1 MIMRRINILFATLLM
16 PLILM
21 AQPGRMV
28 QPQLPR
34 QPQSPMQPQAT
45 AIDAELQKLLVA
57 EGAISALYVEEVDE
71 KKIVEKAILGML
83 EELDPH
89 STYLTAEENDKS
101 NETLV
106 GSFDGIGVQFNM
118 VEDTLFIVQPIPDG
132 PSERVGILP
141 GDRIVTVNDTTI
153 AGVKMSQEAIMKR
166 LRGPRG
172 SKVNLG
178 IVRRGVKGT
187 LSFTVVRDKIPVNTV
202 DAAYMIRPGVG
213 YIKLSGFGATT
224 VDEFEEKL
232 TELRGQGAQS
242 LILDLQGNGGGL
254 MMAAVGLANEFLNR
268 DQLVVY
274 TEGRRQPKSG
284 YLADGRGRFRDG
296 KLVVLIDEYSASA
309 SEIVSGAVQDWDR
322 ATIVGR
328 RSFGKGLVQRPIE
341 FHDGS
346 LIRLTVAKYYT
357 PVGRC
362 IQKPYGKGVDYGDDI
377 IERLH
382 RGELTN
388 RDSIHF
394 PDSLKYS
401 TMVEHRTVYGG
412 GGIMPDIFVPLDTT
426 KTNQYYRNVT
436 ARNVVFNTS
445 FKYVERNRRTLQR
458 RFATFQDFNK
468 GFEVGPDALKMFL
481 DKAKEEN
488 VEFNEEQYQECL
500 PIFKTQLKATIARLI
515 WGMNSYYQVI
525 QELDETI
532 QRAVVYMETGQ

>member
-1 MIMRRINILFATLLM
+1 MIMRRIHILFAALLM
-16 PLILM
+16 PLMLM

-28 QPQLPR
+28 QPQIPR

-101 NETLV
+101 NETLM

-141 GDRIVTVNDTTI
+141 GDRIVSVNDTTI

-172 SKVNLG
+172 TKVNLG

-254 MMAAVGLANEFLNR
+254 LMAAVGLANEFLNR

-401 TMVEHRTVYGG
+401 TMVDHRTVYGG

-445 FKYVERNRRTLQR
+445 FKYVERNRRSLQR

-500 PIFKTQLKATIARLI
+500 SIFKTQLKATIARLI
-515 WGMNSYYQVI
+515 WGMNAYYQVI